1 MSDLKVFGDATIRGG
16 FTVGSALSYNFN
28 IDKLSGDATLTG
40 SLNVEGKTNFSEGKF
55 TKLSVG
61 QNNMLDTDPYIFYV
75 EGNTRLKGNLIVNGT
90 TTVIDTNINTSEQ
103 LIITND
109 GSAPCMVINQLGN
122 NNIAEFKKNGSN
134 KLFIDTN
141 GNLNILGTL
150 YITGGD
156 IVKDGA
162 SSNTQWTTTDNDIY
176 YNLGNIGLGTTTPTC
191 KLEVNGV
198 LKVTNNTISTSK
210 TTGSIIISGGVG
222 ISGAMFINNANING
236 NIASTNTTSGSLI
249 VTGGVGIS
257 GNLYANAIYDNGTRV
272 ITSLTDT
279 LQNVTTR
286 GSTTSSAI
294 TLTNNTNSTN
304 ISNGAL
310 VIVGGIGCGGNL
322 YSGGNIR
329 SLNTILYGSGINN
342 ADWVLNGI
350 STNSNYKSL
359 IFGYDNSPGNAGEI
373 GFTYNN
379 DNNSNNRVNIGFYN
393 NINLVNILN
402 SGNVGIGTT
411 IPSVKLEVSGDTKIT
426 GTTNSSN
433 INTGA
438 LIISGGAGISG
449 NLYASAIYDNGNR
462 VITAL
467 TDTLQTITNRGAIS
481 SNALSIT
488 NTTNSTNVN
497 SGALIISGG
506 IGINNNIY
514 SGGIIYSNTFD
525 CIGTTLD
532 IGTTNAS
539 ILNLGTANGTTTIN
553 IGTGGGA
560 TTINIG
566 GNGDIVNILGT
577 VNNISTTDLKVTD
590 KIITLNKDAVG
601 SGTART
607 CGIQF
612 RDNNNDN
619 NGYIVTNVLG
629 NGFLFKSPEN
639 ANIIDLR
646 LDSFSNGI
654 LKNDSGTIT
663 SSTLNISEITGLQTA
678 LDNKF
683 SNPNVI
689 NITNTTQATNVNT
702 GAITVGGGMGISG
715 NIHVGGSI
723 YKNGIAI
730 DANMSQWTT
739 LNTNIYYNG
748 GYVGINTST
757 PQNHLD
763 VNGTVRAL
771 DYNTISDYRIKQN
784 VKDIANKTIDNL
796 RPVEYY
802 NILTKQI
809 EYGFIAHEVSEIF
822 PELVKGT
829 KNADNFQSINYIGLI
844 AILVKEMKELK
855 AKLN

>member
-1 MSDLKVFGDATIRGG
+1 M
-16 FTVGSALSYNFN
+16 Y
-28 IDKLSGDATLTG
+28 
-40 SLNVEGKTNFSEGKF
+40 
-55 TKLSVG
+55 
-61 QNNMLDTDPYIFYV
+61 
-75 EGNTRLKGNLIVNGT
+75 
-90 TTVIDTNINTSEQ
+90 
-103 LIITND
+103 
-109 GSAPCMVINQLGN
+109 
-122 NNIAEFKKNGSN
+122 
-134 KLFIDTN
+134 
-141 GNLNILGTL
+141 
-150 YITGGD
+150 
-156 IVKDGA
+156 
-162 SSNTQWTTTDNDIY
+162 
-176 YNLGNIGLGTTTPTC
+176 
-191 KLEVNGV
+191 
-198 LKVTNNTISTSK
+198 
-210 TTGSIIISGGVG
+210 
-222 ISGAMFINNANING
+222 INNVNING
-236 NIASTNTTSGSLI
+236 NIASTNTTTGSLV

-257 GNLYANAIYDNGTRV
+257 GNLYANAIYDNGNRVITALTDTLQSITTRGNTTSTILNITNNTNSNNTTTGALVITGGIGIGGNLYAGAIYDNGTRV

-279 LQNVTTR
+279 LQSVTTR
-286 GSTTSSAI
+286 GNTTSTI
-294 TLTNNTNSTN
+294 LNITNNTNSSSV
-304 ISNGAL
+304 SNGAL
-310 VIVGGIGCGGNL
+310 VITGGIGCGGSI

-359 IFGYDNSPGNAGEI
+359 IFGYNNLSGNAGEI

-393 NINLVNILN
+393 NTNLVNILN

-467 TDTLQTITNRGAIS
+467 TDTLQTITNRGTTTT
-481 SNALSIT
+481 NALSIT
-488 NTTNSTNVN
+488 NTTNSTNIN

-506 IGINNNIY
+506 VGISKNIY

-553 IGTGGGA
+553 IGTGVGS

-566 GNGDIVNILGT
+566 GNGDIINILGS
-577 VNNISTTDLKVTD
+577 VNNVSTTDLKVTD
-590 KIITLNKDAVG
+590 KVITLNKDAVG

-619 NGYIVTNVLG
+619 NGYIVTNSTG
-629 NGFLFKSPEN
+629 NGFLLKAPEN
-639 ANIIDLR
+639 ANIIDFR

-654 LKNDSGTIT
+654 LKNNSGTIT
-663 SSTLNISEITGLQTA
+663 SSTLNISEVTGLQTA

-683 SNPNVI
+683 GNPNVI
-689 NITNTTQATNVNT
+689 NITNTTQSTNINN
-702 GAITVGGGMGISG
+702 GALTVAGGVGISG
-715 NIHVGGSI
+715 NIYIGGSI

-730 DANMSQWTT
+730 DSNISQWTT
-739 LNTNIYYNG
+739 LNTNIYYNS

-784 VKDIANKTIDNL
+784 VKDITDKTIDNL

-802 NILTKQI
+802 NIVTEKL

-822 PELVKGT
+822 PELVKGK
-829 KNADNFQSINYIGLI
+829 KNANNFQSINYIGLI
-844 AILVKEMKELK
+844 AILVKEIKELK
-855 AKLN
+855 ARLN